1 MYEYKNPMYEPRI
14 HDFGDSYHLPDVKT
28 DDETE
33 SLLVR
38 VKKIRR
44 RYTNW
49 FDYTDACRLY
59 DEYMNHLFDK
69 YGGKDQFDLQCLLN
83 KMYDYIPNFPELRK
97 TKKNKYYRK
106 NKITREMISY
116 DETEFKEDFLDPQFN
131 KDIMCDPNE
140 VDIFVKNNKTIGDI
154 YNGSTGKY
162 GNIDTKEIA
171 TELDLLDDWFRTRRE
186 RIEKIKGN
194 KKKKRN
200 KLRKLNRR
208 AMRMSLNYRSL
219 TDRIALYDKAERD
232 HFLGIEP
239 KSHQVVSYK
248 GTICSS
254 SSLEELE
261 VIDSLKSIG
270 VNLSKIN
277 LKKLKVIRKKKGKKH
292 KKKNKKKEDR
302 FINEFTS
309 GDYDDFEQFQEEMLQ
324 LTGSRRFI

>member
-1 MYEYKNPMYEPRI
+1 
-14 HDFGDSYHLPDVKT
+14 
-28 DDETE
+28 
-33 SLLVR
+33 
-38 VKKIRR
+38 
-44 RYTNW
+44 
-49 FDYTDACRLY
+49 
-59 DEYMNHLFDK
+59 
-69 YGGKDQFDLQCLLN
+69 
-83 KMYDYIPNFPELRK
+83 
-97 TKKNKYYRK
+97 
-106 NKITREMISY
+106 
-116 DETEFKEDFLDPQFN
+116 
-131 KDIMCDPNE
+131 
-140 VDIFVKNNKTIGDI
+140 
-154 YNGSTGKY
+154 
-162 GNIDTKEIA
+162 
-171 TELDLLDDWFRTRRE
+171 
-186 RIEKIKGN
+186 
-194 KKKKRN
+194 
-200 KLRKLNRR
+200 
-208 AMRMSLNYRSL
+208 MSLNYRSL

-324 LTGSRRFI
+324 LTGSRRFE